1 MARLE
6 TLIIEGWRGIC
17 QSYAMVNQHQ
27 ILQLLNSGLT
37 LYHDDVPFWQPSWKV
52 DTKTTG
58 FTEEETR
65 RIFSLPP
72 SPRTRIP
79 NSALFRI
86 QHPLNFA
93 DDPRVDKIFI
103 FAVNELQ
110 HLKWQL
116 PSRQFHNARGNPRYH
131 IVTPSAWARQGI
143 LNEGFADWQVSV
155 VPHGVDTSVYFPE
168 SAQYR
173 QAVRARLGV
182 QQHEVLLFSAGS
194 MTPSKGVDVCL
205 HLYARLRRQ
214 NPKVRLMLKDAG
226 PTYGITV
233 FDFLQKFVARNP
245 GLLTSED
252 LTALLIAPSEI
263 TQRDLAD
270 LYRATDL
277 YVSTYRAE
285 GFNLMALEARH
296 CGTKIMVTQGGAS
309 DAYAN
314 PATDLLVPAERVEN
328 AEGVWLEPR
337 IDAATA
343 LAQQWIATGY
353 TTPEARTNATSAP
366 REMWTWRWAT
376 EKLTQLFASQFAID
390 SQRDPLALDAI
401 DGSNPLPKIRSPKR
415 FAIFCD
421 GGLGNRFNSL
431 FSGLALASHLGVE
444 PEIYW
449 PLNNWCAAPLS
460 DLFANP
466 PMATNRLWRDMGGV
480 VNGMMPLLH
489 DAVTA
494 QAVGAQRFV
503 VPYQIQSIA
512 QFVSFF
518 QEQALGVVYYP
529 ALIPP
534 CVSEADMQ
542 KAISSLRLR
551 DEIVESVT
559 SFLGLHGLNTGFYGV
574 HLRRTDLQ
582 LGFSDEELAWLF
594 TRFPDERFFVCSDN
608 PSAEEFVKQF
618 SNVCIREKRH
628 GVGKQRPDA
637 GWTDPTQDLDGR
649 LYASNVFR
657 GRESIAEAL
666 VDMAILGCS
675 TLIGRTGS
683 TFVAMAERMR
693 NSHFNELC
701 ERRPPLVVYAEAEVM
716 RALQAG
722 ALSKDALEQVIHTS
736 RALGRTSMAERL
748 SEVRTPIRATTYV

>member
-1 MARLE
+1 MARLD

-27 ILQLLNSGLT
+27 ILQLLNSGLK
-37 LYHDDVPFWQPSWKV
+37 LYHDDVPFWQPGWKV

-72 SPRTRIP
+72 SPKTRIP

-116 PSRQFHNARGNPRYH
+116 PSRQFHYARGNPRYH

-168 SAQYR
+168 TAQYR
-173 QAVRARLGV
+173 QTVRARLGV
-182 QQHEVLLFSAGS
+182 QQDEVLLFSAGS

-263 TQRDLAD
+263 TQRGLAD

-309 DAYAN
+309 DAYAD

-328 AEGVWLEPR
+328 GEGVWLEPR

-343 LAQQWIATGY
+343 SAQLWMASRQPAGDIDTQTAEQG
-353 TTPEARTNATSAP
+353 
-366 REMWTWRWAT
+366 WTWRKAT
-376 EKLTQLFASQFAID
+376 ACLFETFQREYGRPGSANTSIAARTHRPTVSLVIADTYKAGLSRFAID
-390 SQRDPLALDAI
+390 HSR
-401 DGSNPLPKIRSPKR
+401 K
-415 FAIFCD
+415 
-421 GGLGNRFNSL
+421 
-431 FSGLALASHLGVE
+431 
-444 PEIYW
+444 
-449 PLNNWCAAPLS
+449 
-460 DLFANP
+460 LFAF
-466 PMATNRLWRDMGGV
+466 DE
-480 VNGMMPLLH
+480 LL
-489 DAVTA
+489 V
-494 QAVGAQRFV
+494 
-503 VPYQIQSIA
+503 
-512 QFVSFF
+512 
-518 QEQALGVVYYP
+518 
-529 ALIPP
+529 
-534 CVSEADMQ
+534 
-542 KAISSLRLR
+542 
-551 DEIVESVT
+551 
-559 SFLGLHGLNTGFYGV
+559 
-574 HLRRTDLQ
+574 
-582 LGFSDEELAWLF
+582 FSDEPSFWGEGIRFIPIPTIRNIADYNRIILRDLAQHLTTDFALIVQFDGFVLNAGAWTDSFFSYDYIGAPWPKGSDPEVGNGGFSLRSRSLIQACAELFQEKLA
-594 TRFPDERFFVCSDN
+594 DVAEDVQVCSHMR
-608 PSAEEFVKQF
+608 SALEAKGLQF
-618 SNVCIREKRH
+618 ARRDIASKFSFELHHPGHDTFGFH
-628 GVGKQRPDA
+628 GVMHLPQLFSD
-637 GWTDPTQDLDGR
+637 
-649 LYASNVFR
+649 F
-657 GRESIAEAL
+657 
-666 VDMAILGCS
+666 
-675 TLIGRTGS
+675 GS
-683 TFVAMAERMR
+683 LLE
-693 NSHFNELC
+693 NI
-701 ERRPPLVVYAEAEVM
+701 PPLCKTQKS
-716 RALQAG
+716 L
-722 ALSKDALEQVIHTS
+722 LSMFGNL
-736 RALGRTSMAERL
+736 
-748 SEVRTPIRATTYV
+748 